1 MKIEFHCHS
10 SGPSICADVHNDKLV
25 LDYAN
30 AGYDAI
36 VLVNHINWSFNNY
49 PGKTYR
55 EKVDYY
61 FSAFDK
67 IKELAKQKGIKVFFG
82 SEIVTLTDDGV
93 HQEFILLGF
102 DKEFLYDHNLVN
114 RYTQKQLFELAN
126 EHGLFMYQTHPF
138 RVGEKTGDPRYMH
151 GAEAFNAHYH
161 HDNFNEKAKDFCLT
175 HNLRMLSGN
184 DYHHADQPLIGGAII
199 PDNIQNEKQLAQYL
213 LKNQPQIIE
222 NLNDCLK
229 ARADYISS
237 KKENK

>member
-10 SGPSICADVHNDKLV
+10 SGPSICADVQNEKLV

-49 PGKTYR
+49 PGQTYS

-67 IKELAKQKGIKVFFG
+67 IRELAKEKGIKVFFG
-82 SEIVTLTDDGV
+82 SEVVALTDDGV

-102 DKEFLYDHNLVN
+102 DKEFLYSHNLVN
-114 RYTQKQLFELAN
+114 RYNQKQLFELAK

-138 RVGEKTGDPRYMH
+138 RVGEKLGDPRYMH

-161 HDNFNEKAKDFCLT
+161 HDNNNEKAKAFCVEN
-175 HNLRMLSGN
+175 NLKMVSGN
-184 DYHHADQPLIGGAII
+184 DYHHADQPRIGGGFV
-199 PDNIQNEKQLAQYL
+199 PDDIENEKQLANYL
-213 LKNQPQIIE
+213 LNNQPVIIE
-222 NLNDCLK
+222 DLEKCLK
-229 ARADYISS
+229 ARAEYLSAH
-237 KKENK
+237 KEK